1 MALFTPEDS
10 IDAWMQDMDH
20 PVEQGGIQHK
30 PVQSGQSGKR
40 EGDTLVI
47 GSEGK
52 NWIRRNSYFFGVT
65 YP

>member
-20 PVEQGGIQHK
+20 PVEQGEAQHK
-30 PVQSGQSGKR
+30 PVQSGQGGKR

-52 NWIRRNSYFFGVT
+52 NWIRRISYFCGVT
-65 YP
+65 SP